1 MSGRVK
7 KGYAVIGGVVK
18 EEVKEFFDTL
28 VDEGKSESR
37 SKAIG
42 YVLTEFMK
50 HNQQRH
56 KIESIVLK
64 SQLKSTKLTQTNTNS
79 CEGEK

>member
-1 MSGRVK
+1 MGGRVK
-7 KGYAVIGGVVK
+7 KGYAVIGGVAK
-18 EEVKEFFDTL
+18 DEVKEFFDTL
-28 VDEGKSESR
+28 VNEGKFESR

-50 HNQQRH
+50 HNQQSC
-56 KIESIVLK
+56 KNEPMLLK
-64 SQLKSTKLTQTNTNS
+64 SQLKSTERKQTNTNS